1 MVTASLAFL
10 YAEIITIT
18 GIASLGT
25 EFNESS
31 IIHFN
36 NYKTLFITML

>member
-1 MVTASLAFL
+1 MVTAYLAFL
-10 YAEIITIT
+10 YAENIIVTQIV
-18 GIASLGT
+18 GLGA

>member
-10 YAEIITIT
+10 YAENIIVTQI
-18 GIASLGT
+18 GGLGT